1 MPVSLI
7 LNRFFCFCLIFVG
20 ATQFSA
26 ARQQK
31 INFTSLTS
39 KDGLSSSTVTA
50 ILKDRQGLMWFA
62 TEDGLNKYDG
72 TSFTV
77 YRHSDI
83 DSSSLPTNYVVSL
96 YEDRSGNLWVGTNG
110 GSLVIYNRKKDSF
123 ERPPSFAGFDTQS
136 NVIRAISGDYLGR
149 VWVSSF
155 SGLSVID
162 LKNRKATR
170 FVVDPS
176 RRDRLSTSNVTA
188 IFEDSR
194 RQMWIGTD
202 KGVFLY
208 NRVKNS
214 FSHFEHS
221 PELGSSLAGNSVRC
235 IAEDVAGNVWIGTE
249 QGLSMLLPDG
259 KSFRS
264 FHHRPGD
271 NNTLASNDVY
281 SIAADTGRKL
291 WLGTEEGLCILD
303 IKSFSIDTYKPDSR
317 DLHSLTAKSVRCVY
331 IDKQGIYWAGTF
343 KGGIN
348 KYDKNLSLFNL
359 IQSNPFDARGLNGSN
374 VTAFAEA
381 GSGDVFV
388 GTDGGGLNF
397 FHRKSQLFTHYS
409 LKPKRASASSADLS
423 ILTLEM
429 ARNNRLWIGTYSDGL
444 FEFDPRT
451 GGYRQFSQGN
461 TRTSITNSNVFCL
474 KEDSKGNI
482 WIGTNGGG
490 VNVYHP
496 ASKTFSNYHRG
507 SPLAEP
513 VLLPVNAYIRTIEED
528 KAGNI
533 WIGTHG
539 SGMAVFNPATKSVKL
554 YDQNTSKLPGNVV
567 LSIFADSRQNIWVG
581 TLGGGLSLLDKKKQ
595 EFISFS
601 EREGL
606 ANGVVYK
613 ILQDQNGLL
622 WLSTNSGISSFDPK
636 TRKFRNY
643 NKYNGVQ
650 NSNFNQGSGLR
661 LSSGEMFF
669 GGLDGFNFF
678 YPRDIRINTDIPKVL
693 ITDLKVDNATV
704 IPAEDSPLQ
713 EHISIAK
720 EIDLDYKQNFT
731 LSFVALS
738 FTIPQQYRYSY
749 KLEGFDKSW
758 NEVGHSKTASY
769 TNIDPGEY
777 VFKVRV
783 SNADGTAYGKI
794 TTIKIQV
801 KPPFWLTIYA
811 YIFYGL
817 AIAGLLF
824 YVRYRGIQKLRR
836 EFKTEQEKAE
846 ARQLIEQ
853 ERKEAERVHELDML
867 KIKFL
872 TNLSHEFRTP
882 ISLIMGPVDTL
893 LSEKKIEAGKSQL
906 YMIKRNARR
915 LLNLVNQLLDF
926 RKMEE
931 HELRLNLSQGEFVS
945 FVSEISDS
953 FKDLSERKHI
963 SLLFESSIEK
973 FFTTFDHDKIERI
986 LFNVLSNA
994 FKFTPGGGTIKV
1006 ELEKSSEE
1014 RLEGGSS
1021 VIIKVTDSGIGIPA
1035 DKQEKIFERFFQN
1048 DSVTSILNQGSGIGL
1063 SITREFVKMH
1073 GGTIRVESE
1082 PGAGSAFIIDLP
1094 LTPLEFNDDAGI
1106 ETISVSAPEQSLD
1119 IDEDTEEVILNTEG
1133 QRELGAGE
1141 VPSILLVEDN
1151 DDFRFYLKD
1160 NLKNFY
1166 RVYEASNG
1174 KEGWQKALSN
1184 HPQIIVSDIN
1194 MPLMDGIEFCR
1205 KVKSDKRT
1213 SHIPIIL
1220 LTALTGEGEQI
1231 KGLETGA
1238 NDYMTKPFN
1247 FEILNAKIKN
1257 LLVLNSTLKN
1267 TYTKQ
1272 IKVHSPEVI
1281 IESHGDK
1288 LLNKVVLY
1296 IEENI
1301 NNPKL
1306 SVEDLSRHVGMSR
1319 GSLYH
1324 KILELTGLSPVE
1336 YIRAV
1341 KLDKAAVLL
1350 EKSDYNVAQIA
1361 YMVGFAT
1368 PNYFAKSFKAKF
1380 NMQPSEYI
1388 AQKRK
1393 IAESRAREA
1402 KA

>member
-1 MPVSLI
+1 MKQ
-7 LNRFFCFCLIFVG
+7 FFCFCLISVWII
-20 ATQFSA
+20 QVSY
-26 ARQQK
+26 ARPQR
-31 INFTSLTS
+31 INFTSLTT
-39 KDGLSSSTVTA
+39 KDGLSSNTVTS
-50 ILKDRQGLMWFA
+50 ILKDREGLMWFA

-77 YRHSDI
+77 YRHSDL
-83 DSSSLPTNYVVSL
+83 DPGSLPTNYVVSL
-96 YEDRSGNLWVGTNG
+96 HEDRSGNLWIGTNG
-110 GSLVIYNRKKDSF
+110 GSLVIYDRKRDSF
-123 ERPPSFAGFDTQS
+123 KRLTSFSGFDAQS
-136 NVIRAISGDYLGR
+136 SVIRAVCSDYLGK

-162 LKNRKATR
+162 PKTKKVSQFTVNPLRAG
-170 FVVDPS
+170 S
-176 RRDRLSTSNVTA
+176 LSTSNVIA
-188 IFEDSR
+188 LFEDSR
-194 RQMWIGTD
+194 RRLWVGTD

-208 NRVKNS
+208 NRKENS
-214 FSHFEHS
+214 FSHFGHS
-221 PELGSSLAGNSVRC
+221 PASASSLVSNSIRC
-235 IAEDVAGNVWIGTE
+235 IAEDAAGNIWIGTE
-249 QGLSMLLPDG
+249 QGLSMLMPDG
-259 KSFRS
+259 RSFRN
-264 FHHRPGD
+264 FLHRAGD
-271 NNTLASNDVY
+271 NTTLASNDVY
-281 SIAADTGRKL
+281 SIAADPGGKL
-291 WLGTEEGLCILD
+291 WLGTEEGLNILD
-303 IKSFSIDTYKPDSR
+303 IRSFRIETYKPDSR
-317 DLHSLTAKSVRCVY
+317 DIHSLTAKSIRHIY
-331 IDKQGIYWAGTF
+331 IDRQGIYWAGTF

-359 IQSNPFDARGLNGSN
+359 KQSNPFDTRGLNGSN
-374 VTAFAEA
+374 VMAFAEA
-381 GSGDVFV
+381 ANGDVFV
-388 GTDGGGLNF
+388 GTDGGGLNL
-397 FHRKSQLFTHYS
+397 FHRKTELFTHYG
-409 LKPKRASASSADLS
+409 LHPKGTGAQSGDLS
-423 ILTLEM
+423 ILALEM
-429 ARNNRLWIGTYSDGL
+429 ARNNRLWIGTYSNGL
-444 FEFDPRT
+444 FEFDPQT
-451 GGYRQFSQGN
+451 GKYRQFLQGSSSA
-461 TRTSITNSNVFCL
+461 SITNNNVFCL

-496 ASKTFSNYHRG
+496 ESQTFSNYHRE
-507 SPLAEP
+507 SPLAKP
-513 VLLPVNAYIRTIEED
+513 GNLPVNAYIRTIEED
-528 KAGNI
+528 SAGNI

-539 SGMAVFNPATKSVKL
+539 SGMTVFNPETKSAKL
-554 YDQNTSKLPGNVV
+554 YDQNTSKLPSNVV

-581 TLGGGLSLLDKKKQ
+581 TLGGGLSFLDRKKE

-601 EREGL
+601 ERDGL

-613 ILQDQNGLL
+613 ILEDKSGLL

-643 NKYNGVQ
+643 NRYNGVQ
-650 NSNFNQGSGLR
+650 NSNFNQGAGLR
-661 LSSGEMFF
+661 LSGGEMYF
-669 GGLDGFNFF
+669 GGLDGFNYF
-678 YPRDIRINTDIPKVL
+678 YPHDIRINTDIPNVL
-693 ITDLKVDNATV
+693 IRELKVDNNTV
-704 IPAEDSPLQ
+704 VPAEHSPLE

-720 EIDLDYKQNFT
+720 EINLDYKQNFT
-731 LSFVALS
+731 LGFVALS
-738 FTIPQQYRYSY
+738 YTIPQQYRYSY

-758 NEVGHSKTASY
+758 NEVGTSKTASY
-769 TNIDPGEY
+769 TNIDPGDY

-783 SNADGTAYGKI
+783 SNADGTAYGKV
-794 TTIKIQV
+794 TTIKIHV
-801 KPPFWLTIYA
+801 EPPFWLTIYA
-811 YIFYGL
+811 YIFYGFAFL
-817 AIAGLLF
+817 GILF
-824 YVRYRGIQKLRR
+824 YLRYRGIQKLKR
-836 EFKTEQEKAE
+836 EFRIEQEKME
-846 ARQLIEQ
+846 AKQQVDQ
-853 ERKEAERVHELDML
+853 ERKEVERLHELDML

-893 LSEKKIEAGKSQL
+893 LSDKVMEAGKSQL
-906 YMIKRNARR
+906 YMVKRNARR

-931 HELRLNLSQGEFVS
+931 HELRLNISQGELVS
-945 FVSEISDS
+945 FVSEVVDS
-953 FKDLSERKHI
+953 FKDLSERKNI
-963 SLLFESSIEK
+963 ILLFESSIENYY
-973 FFTTFDHDKIERI
+973 TTFDHDKIERI

-994 FKFTPGGGTIKV
+994 FKFTSGGGSIKV
-1006 ELEKSSEE
+1006 ELEKAP
-1014 RLEGGSS
+1014 EGGPDVGSS
-1021 VIIKVTDSGIGIPA
+1021 IIIKVTDTGIGIPA
-1035 DKQEKIFERFFQN
+1035 DKQEKIFDRFFQS
-1048 DSVTSILNQGSGIGL
+1048 DTAASILNQGSGIGL

-1082 PGAGSAFIIDLP
+1082 LEKGSSFIIHLP
-1094 LTPLEFNDDAGI
+1094 FSPLEFI
-1106 ETISVSAPEQSLD
+1106 ETSSLEVASTAKPAPDQYPEEEPEAAVEVAERQNGSAVE
-1119 IDEDTEEVILNTEG
+1119 I
-1133 QRELGAGE
+1133 A
-1141 VPSILLVEDN
+1141 SILLVEDN

-1166 RVYEASNG
+1166 KVYEATNG
-1174 KEGWQKALSN
+1174 KEGWQKALAN

-1220 LTALTGEGEQI
+1220 LTALTGEEEQI

-1272 IKVHSPEVI
+1272 IKVHSSEPV
-1281 IESHGDK
+1281 IESHSDK

-1301 NNPKL
+1301 NNPQL

-1319 GSLYH
+1319 GSLYN

-1336 YIRAV
+1336 YIRSV

-1350 EKSDYNVAQIA
+1350 EKSDMNVAQIA

-1388 AQKRK
+1388 ALKRK
-1393 IAESRAREA
+1393 AADNKLRET
-1402 KA
+1402 KS

>member
-1 MPVSLI
+1 MLNSLI
-7 LNRFFCFCLIFVG
+7 LKRFFCICLIFIGIVQSSY
-20 ATQFSA
+20 AQ
-26 ARQQK
+26 RHK

-50 ILKDRQGLMWFA
+50 ILKDRHGLMWFA

-77 YRHSDI
+77 YRHSDM
-83 DSSSLPTNYVVSL
+83 DTSSLPTNYVVSL
-96 YEDRSGNLWVGTNG
+96 HEDRAGTLWIGTNG
-110 GSLVIYNRKKDSF
+110 GSLIIYNRKKDSF
-123 ERPPSFAGFDTQS
+123 ERLTSFAGFDAQS
-136 NVIRAISGDYLGR
+136 NVIRAICSDYLDR
-149 VWVSSF
+149 IWVSSF

-162 LKNRKATR
+162 PKTKKVSHFT
-170 FVVDPS
+170 VDPS
-176 RRDRLSTSNVTA
+176 RSDRLSTSNVNA

-194 RQMWIGTD
+194 RRIWVGTD
-202 KGVFLY
+202 RGVFLY
-208 NRVKNS
+208 NRKKNS
-214 FSHFEHS
+214 FSHLSHS
-221 PELGSSLAGNSVRC
+221 PVSASSLVGNSIRC
-235 IAEDVAGNVWIGTE
+235 IAEDAAGTIWIGTE

-259 KSFRS
+259 KNFRN
-264 FHHRPGD
+264 FRHRAGD
-271 NNTLASNDVY
+271 NRSLANNDVY
-281 SIAADTGRKL
+281 SIAADSEGKL
-291 WLGTEEGLCILD
+291 WLGTEEGLNILD
-303 IKSFSIDTYKPDSR
+303 TKSYEINTYKPDSR
-317 DLHSLTAKSVRCVY
+317 DIHSLIAKSVRCVY
-331 IDKQGIYWAGTF
+331 IDKQGIYWLGTF

-348 KYDKNLSLFNL
+348 KYDKNLSLFSL
-359 IQSNPFDARGLNGSN
+359 KQSNPFDTRGLTGSN
-374 VTAFAEA
+374 VTSFAESA
-381 GSGDVFV
+381 DGDVFV
-388 GTDGGGLNF
+388 GTDGGGLN
-397 FHRKSQLFTHYS
+397 LFQRRTELFSHYNLQPRGKEAQS
-409 LKPKRASASSADLS
+409 NRLS
-423 ILTLEM
+423 ILALEM
-429 ARNNRLWIGTYSDGL
+429 SRNNRLWIGTYSDGL

-451 GGYRQFSQGN
+451 GNYRQFVQGS
-461 TRTSITNSNVFCL
+461 TPGTITNNNVFCL

-496 ASKTFSNYHRG
+496 ESQRFSNYHRD
-507 SPLAEP
+507 SPFAEA
-513 VLLPVNAYIRTIEED
+513 VRLPGNPYIRSIEED

-533 WIGTHG
+533 WIGSHG
-539 SGMAVFNPATKSVKL
+539 SGIVLFNPKTRSTKL
-554 YDQNTSKLPGNVV
+554 YDRNTSNLPSNVV
-567 LSIFADSRQNIWVG
+567 LAIFADDSKNIWAG
-581 TLGGGLSLLDKKKQ
+581 TLGGGLSLFDSKKQ
-595 EFISFS
+595 QFVSFS
-601 EREGL
+601 EKDGL

-613 ILQDQNGLL
+613 ILQDKRGLL
-622 WLSTNSGISSFDPK
+622 WLSTNAGISSFNPK
-636 TRKFRNY
+636 TKKFRNY
-643 NKYNGVQ
+643 NRYNGVQ
-650 NSNFNQGSGLR
+650 NSNFNHGAGLR
-661 LSSGEMFF
+661 LSSGEMYF
-669 GGLDGFNFF
+669 GGLEGFNYF
-678 YPRDIRINTDIPKVL
+678 YPQDIRINSDIPTVL
-693 ITDLKVDNATV
+693 ITDLKVDNNSIV
-704 IPAEDSPLQ
+704 PAEDSPLE
-713 EHISIAK
+713 EHISITRD
-720 EIDLDYKQNFT
+720 IFLDYKQNFT
-731 LSFVALS
+731 LDFVALS
-738 FTIPQQYRYSY
+738 YTIPQQYRYSY

-758 NEVGHSKTASY
+758 NHVGAATTASY

-783 SNADGTAYGKI
+783 SNADGTTYGKI
-794 TTIKIQV
+794 TTVKIHV
-801 KPPFWLTIYA
+801 EPPFWLTIYA

-817 AIAGLLF
+817 VFLGILF
-824 YVRYRGIQKLRR
+824 YIRYRGIQKLKR
-836 EFKTEQEKAE
+836 EFRIKQEKME
-846 ARQLIEQ
+846 AKQLIDQ
-853 ERKEAERVHELDML
+853 ERKEAERLHELDML

-893 LSEKKIEAGKSQL
+893 LSDKVMEAGKSQL

-931 HELRLNLSQGEFVS
+931 HELRLNASQGELVS
-945 FVSEISDS
+945 FVGEISDS
-953 FKDLSERKHI
+953 FKDLSERKNI
-963 SLLFESSIEK
+963 SLLFESAIENYY
-973 FFTTFDHDKIERI
+973 TTFDHDKIERI

-994 FKFTPGGGTIKV
+994 FKFTPGGGSIKV
-1006 ELEKSSEE
+1006 ELEKVQESGPDSLSSI
-1014 RLEGGSS
+1014 
-1021 VIIKVTDSGIGIPA
+1021 IIKITDTGIGIPA
-1035 DKQEKIFERFFQN
+1035 DKLQKIFDRFFQS
-1048 DSVTSILNQGSGIGL
+1048 DTAASILNQGSGIGL

-1082 PGAGSAFIIDLP
+1082 PEKGSSFIIHLP
-1094 LTPLEFNDDAGI
+1094 FSPLEFI
-1106 ETISVSAPEQSLD
+1106 ETTSTELASDQYLEQEPEGVVAATDIQEGSA
-1119 IDEDTEEVILNTEG
+1119 G
-1133 QRELGAGE
+1133 GE
-1141 VPSILLVEDN
+1141 VASILLVEDN

-1220 LTALTGEGEQI
+1220 LTALTGEEEQI

-1272 IKVHSPEVI
+1272 IKVQSSEPI
-1281 IESHGDK
+1281 IESHSDK

-1336 YIRAV
+1336 YIRSV

-1350 EKSDYNVAQIA
+1350 EKSDLNVAQIA

-1380 NMQPSEYI
+1380 NMQPSEFI

-1393 IAESRAREA
+1393 AAESRPREV
-1402 KA
+1402 KV